1 MRITAI
7 ERRQDAL
14 DEKLSEVLAGTKAQT
29 AAIDELKAMFVKCA
43 GRFRETEDG
52 SPSVSKSALENQVS
66 QPSPLV

>member
-14 DEKLSEVLAGTKAQT
+14 LEKLSKVLAGTKAQT

-43 GRFRETEDG
+43 GRFRETEEG
-52 SPSVSKSALENQVS
+52 SPTVSKSALEN
-66 QPSPLV
+66 